1 MGKLESKN
9 NKEKKFKAL
18 FQCVFI
24 IDEIISLADVDIS
37 HSLVDLKHM
46 QDMYKWVHMLIMQS
60 TRIIYSMHVN
70 L

>member
-18 FQCVFI
+18 FRCVFI